1 MVVTATADGAIIGGM
16 VYRIDPELEMP
27 FNDRKG
33 NEQTKKGCLWML
45 THPLAWLRKRPG
57 R

>member
-1 MVVTATADGAIIGGM
+1 VTATADGAIIGGM

-27 FNDRKG
+27 FNDRKAG
-33 NEQTKKGCLWML
+33 ETKKGCLWML
-45 THPLAWLRKRPG
+45 THPFAWLKRLLG